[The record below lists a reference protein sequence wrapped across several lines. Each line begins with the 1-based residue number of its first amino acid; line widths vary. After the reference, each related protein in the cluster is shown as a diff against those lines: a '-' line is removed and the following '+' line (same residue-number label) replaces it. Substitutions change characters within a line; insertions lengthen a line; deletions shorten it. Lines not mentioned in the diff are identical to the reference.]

1 MRFQTVAKISSVRS
15 YSHNHVC
22 TVKLYMCAER
32 GAWKRYIFPRVCG
45 GLGFGV
51 GVLDRVLGLGFSVDG
66 VSGLCCGAFRVFL
79 G

>member
-1 MRFQTVAKISSVRS
+1 
-15 YSHNHVC
+15 
-22 TVKLYMCAER
+22 MCAER
-32 GAWKRYIFPRVCG
+32 GAWKRYIFPRVFLIMVYG

-66 VSGLCCGAFRVFL
+66 VSGLCCGAFWVFL